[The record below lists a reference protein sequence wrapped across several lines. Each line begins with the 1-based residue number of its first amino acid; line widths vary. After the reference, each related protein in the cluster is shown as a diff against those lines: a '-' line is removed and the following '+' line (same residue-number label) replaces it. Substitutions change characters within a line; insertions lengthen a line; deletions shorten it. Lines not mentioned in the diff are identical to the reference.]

1 VVRASLVHQRRAR
14 QQSILQ
20 TATRYISVTDI
31 EQAYPGGVDHTKRT
45 TKALMYSPDLLTNH
59 PMLILRTNTA
69 RFIFFIPVIQFSSRR
84 LTGLIG
90 PLPEGCTFV
99 GVFRW

>member
-1 VVRASLVHQRRAR
+1 
-14 QQSILQ
+14 
-20 TATRYISVTDI
+20 
-31 EQAYPGGVDHTKRT
+31 
-45 TKALMYSPDLLTNH
+45 MYSPDLLTDH